1 MNLFLTDEQK
11 MLADSVA
18 RLFAKESST
27 LRVRAAES
35 TGFDPGLWDSLVAM
49 GIPLLRLPEE
59 AGGSGAGLLEAVL
72 ITEQAGRHLASVPLA
87 EALPVAG
94 LLAQLDT
101 TAAADLLERI
111 RDGALVTLAPLPQS
125 GDQPVCLPAL
135 GVAEAVLLLDGKQL
149 FSVNARHAIHQA
161 DNLGS
166 DCLAIVQP
174 GQLEQVTSREL
185 VASGD
190 SCYQLFQAAIEEWK
204 LLKAAMLYG
213 LAERAIQMAAEY
225 SRERIQFGRPIGG
238 YQGIAHPLADAIT
251 DMDGTRL
258 LTWHAVSAISKGDND
273 AAALVSMAWWWATQA
288 APRATATAL
297 RTFGGYGVSVEYDI
311 QLYYRRAR
319 AWSLLRG
326 DPQTELDQIGRRL
339 WSTGTSYPLPNAGE
353 TDLEFGC
360 GADAESFADEARA
373 FFSSH
378 LTEELQSHAHHSVDG
393 YHAGF
398 NRQLAEAGLLYP
410 HWPEAFGGRGKS
422 PFDMAALQEVFEEFN
437 WQRITAPITN
447 QVAQITMRFAS
458 EALKEE
464 VLPRFGS
471 GEALACLGFS
481 EPTCGSDVFAAR
493 TRAEVTETGDWLI
506 NGQKIFTTAG
516 NLADYIFLLVRTD
529 PDAPKHAGLTLF
541 LAPMNMPG
549 IDVHPVHTLQ
559 DERTNITYLSDVRLS
574 DHYRIGE
581 VNQGVAVMAATLE
594 LEHGGDQYRIS
605 YSNMLRHALQWARTT
620 RRGDRSRLDDDE
632 VRRRLARVATHTT
645 IARSLCYRAI
655 WGVMH
660 QVPGRAAFGPMS
672 KVFSTEYYRRD
683 ASDLMELFAPQ
694 SLLQN
699 QNDELELIELG
710 YRQSIGMTIY
720 GGTSEIQRSLIAEQ
734 ALGMPKSRS

>member
-1 MNLFLTDEQK
+1 MNLFLSDEQK
-11 MLADSVA
+11 LLGDSVA
-18 RLFAKESST
+18 RLFANESSM
-27 LRVRAAES
+27 LRVRVAES
-35 TGFDPGLWDSLVAM
+35 TGFDPSLWDSLVEM
-49 GIPLLRLPEE
+49 GIPLLRLPEG

-72 ITEQAGRHLASVPLA
+72 IAEQAGRYLASVPLA
-87 EALPVAG
+87 EALPVAA
-94 LLAQLDT
+94 LLAQLDSP
-101 TAAADLLERI
+101 AATVLLERI
-111 RDGALVTLAPLPQS
+111 RGGALVTLSPLALS
-125 GDQPVCLPAL
+125 GDQQACLPAL
-135 GVAEAVLLLDGKQL
+135 SVAEAVLVLEGKQL
-149 FSVNARHAIHQA
+149 FAVNARGTIGQA

-166 DCLAIVQP
+166 DCLTIVQP
-174 GQLEQVTSREL
+174 EQLELIASREL

-213 LAERAIQMAAEY
+213 LAAQAIHMAAEY

-251 DMDGTRL
+251 DIDGSRL
-258 LTWHAVSAISKGDND
+258 LTWHAISAIATGDTD
-273 AAALVSMAWWWATQA
+273 APALVSMAWWWATQA

-297 RTFGGYGVSVEYDI
+297 RTFGGYGVSMEYDI

-319 AWSLLRG
+319 GWSLLRG
-326 DPQTELDQIGRRL
+326 DPQAELELIATRL
-339 WSTGTSYPLPNAGE
+339 WSTGSPFPLPDAGE
-353 TDLEFGC
+353 TDLEFGY
-360 GADAESFADEARA
+360 GADAEAFADEARA
-373 FFSSH
+373 FFNSH
-378 LTEELQSHAHHSVDG
+378 LTDELRAHAHHSVDG

-447 QVAQITMRFAS
+447 QVGQITMRFAS

-493 TRAEVTETGDWLI
+493 TRAELTDTGDWLI

-516 NLADYIFLLVRTD
+516 NLADYIFLLARTD

-541 LAPMNMPG
+541 LAPMNLPG
-549 IDVHPVHTLQ
+549 IEVHPVHTLH

-620 RRGDRSRLDDDE
+620 RQGERSMLDDKD

-683 ASDLMELFAPQ
+683 ASDLMELCAPQ

-699 QNDELELIELG
+699 QGNDLDLVELG

>member
-1 MNLFLTDEQK
+1 MNLFLSDEQK
-11 MLADSVA
+11 LLGDSVA
-18 RLFAKESST
+18 RLFANESSM
-27 LRVRAAES
+27 LRVRATES
-35 TGFDPGLWDSLVAM
+35 TGFDPSLWDSLVEM
-49 GIPLLRLPEE
+49 GIPLLRLPED

-72 ITEQAGRHLASVPLA
+72 IAEQAGRYLASVPLA
-87 EALPVAG
+87 EALPVAA
-94 LLAQLDT
+94 LLAQLDSP
-101 TAAADLLERI
+101 AATVLLERI
-111 RDGALVTLAPLPQS
+111 RGGALVTLSPLALS
-125 GDQPVCLPAL
+125 GDQQACLPAL
-135 GVAEAVLLLDGKQL
+135 GVAEAVLALEDKQL
-149 FSVNARHAIHQA
+149 FAVNARGTIGQA

-166 DCLAIVQP
+166 DSLTIVQP
-174 GQLEQVTSREL
+174 GQLEQVASREL
-185 VASGD
+185 IASGD

-213 LAERAIQMAAEY
+213 LAAQAIHMAAEY

-251 DMDGTRL
+251 DIDGSRL
-258 LTWHAVSAISKGDND
+258 LTWHAVSAIAKADGD
-273 AAALVSMAWWWATQA
+273 AAALVSMAWWWATQT

-319 AWSLLRG
+319 GWSLLRG
-326 DPQTELDQIGRRL
+326 DPQAELDQIATRL
-339 WSTGTSYPLPNAGE
+339 WFTGSPFPLPDAGE

-360 GADAESFADEARA
+360 GDDAGAFADEARA
-373 FFSSH
+373 FFNSH
-378 LTEELQSHAHHSVDG
+378 LTDELRAHAHHSVDG

-493 TRAEVTETGDWLI
+493 TRAELTDTGDWLI

-516 NLADYIFLLVRTD
+516 NLADYIFLLARTD

-541 LAPMNMPG
+541 LAPMNLPG
-549 IDVHPVHTLQ
+549 IEVHPVQTLQ

-605 YSNMLRHALQWARTT
+605 YSNMLRHALQWARST
-620 RRGDRSRLDDDE
+620 RQGERSMLDDKD
-632 VRRRLARVATHTT
+632 VCRRLARVATHTT

-683 ASDLMELFAPQ
+683 ASDLMELCAPQ

-699 QNDELELIELG
+699 QGNDLDLVELG